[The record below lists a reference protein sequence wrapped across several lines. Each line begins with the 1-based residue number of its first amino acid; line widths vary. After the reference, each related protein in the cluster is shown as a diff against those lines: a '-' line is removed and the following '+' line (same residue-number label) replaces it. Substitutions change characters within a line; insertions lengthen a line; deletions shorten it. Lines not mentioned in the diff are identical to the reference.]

1 MLFIRLV
8 GLTALD
14 VHQEVHTIFVADCS
28 HHLPFPTKSANARV
42 LNTPTA
48 RMPELTVHV
57 APGFIDFDHQQ
68 DAVDAAHAEPAV
80 LSRDPRD
87 PRGPRLRDLNHD
99 ASDLAAQRFEVYG
112 YVR

>member
-1 MLFIRLV
+1 MLFIRLI
-8 GLTALD
+8 GLTPLD

-68 DAVDAAHAEPAV
+68 DAVDAARAEPAV
-80 LSRDPRD
+80 LSRDH
-87 PRGPRLRDLNHD
+87 RGPRLRDLNHD
-99 ASDLAAQRFEVYG
+99 AGDLAAQRFEV
-112 YVR
+112 